1 MARLFLAANW
11 ISATEVYGHLQVVY
25 TDNGHDFSEVEVVI
39 IKPICAKARS
49 RMALLSRT
57 LFAFL
62 LLGMADVAEARR
74 DTHPLPL
81 APDVTEPAC
90 DPQPPDDEKLLKALA
105 YLISRYPETRPAIE
119 VDGEFSQMDGPPLT
133 IDQPLAVLLAQPKCC
148 WIAYDDRESPRAPY
162 LRDRLGDN
170 FGGFAYA
177 RIGDRARSGQYAGR
191 IFLRGNPTLL
201 THVAIQY
208 S

>member
-1 MARLFLAANW
+1 MRLY
-11 ISATEVYGHLQVVY
+11 V
-25 TDNGHDFSEVEVVI
+25 
-39 IKPICAKARS
+39 
-49 RMALLSRT
+49 
-57 LFAFL
+57 FAFL
-62 LLGMADVAEARR
+62 LSGMADVAMAQQDFPPME
-74 DTHPLPL
+74 LS
-81 APDVTEPAC
+81 PDVTEPAC

-162 LRDRLGDN
+162 LRDRLGEN

-177 RIGDRARSGQYAGR
+177 RIGYRVRSGQYAGQISYR
-191 IFLRGNPTLL
+191 WQSYALNTCGYPVF
-201 THVAIQY
+201 VM
-208 S
+208 SDD